1 MPPIPLIDLHT
12 GGGELAPLGPLFSS
26 VNDRKWSASATTRE
40 LGTRDF
46 DGIRAEGK
54 LRSYTIPANEIGN
67 RNPITVS
74 TETWTSPD
82 LQITVYS
89 KHSDPR
95 TGDVIYRLGNVKRT
109 EQAISLFTIPD
120 GYKITDT
127 PNVSISTKV
136 K

>member
-1 MPPIPLIDLHT
+1 
-12 GGGELAPLGPLFSS
+12 
-26 VNDRKWSASATTRE
+26 
-40 LGTRDF
+40 
-46 DGIRAEGK
+46 
-54 LRSYTIPANEIGN
+54 
-67 RNPITVS
+67 
-74 TETWTSPD
+74 
-82 LQITVYS
+82 VYS